1 MATPRTGAHRAL
13 IARLAGEE
21 LDAFAAHHTRALDE
35 NPEGRELLGAAFER
49 AVGAGF
55 EAHGAPPAAVDDER
69 AWARLRTEL
78 EVGLEGGG
86 RRWRRRLEEA
96 GRAEALTEAEE
107 TVLAAGEELDLTGAA
122 GGLGGRGALKRAG
135 REAAE
140 AGAAL
145 AECLGEAEDA
155 PAAEAPGA
163 APTAAVPRAEA
174 DGSVRVATAANQAE
188 TELIQERLR
197 AAGIPSSWRRA
208 GGDLPHLMAGGY
220 RDIYVPG
227 TAASSALDLLA
238 EVWLPDE
245 PEPPASQAVGLER
258 RWLRLIGKLAAA
270 LIVGASLF
278 GVLAFLPLSEGLAA
292 AAALAAVAA
301 MIGLVAWSERAGAL
315 R

>member
-21 LDAFAAHHTRALDE
+21 LDAFAAHHSRALDE

-49 AVGAGF
+49 AVAAGF
-55 EAHGAPPAAVDDER
+55 EAHGAPAAAADDER
-69 AWARLRTEL
+69 AWARLHTEL

-96 GRAEALTEAEE
+96 GRAEVLSEAEGN
-107 TVLAAGEELDLTGAA
+107 VLAAGEELDLTGAA

-145 AECLGEAEDA
+145 AECLGEADDA
-155 PAAEAPGA
+155 PVAEAPGA
-163 APTAAVPRAEA
+163 APTAAVPEAET

-227 TAASSALDLLA
+227 TAASTALDLLA

-245 PEPPASQAVGLER
+245 AEPAASRPVGLER
-258 RWLRLIGKLAAA
+258 RWLRLIGKLTAA
-270 LIVGASLF
+270 LVVGGSLF
-278 GVLAFLPLSEGLAA
+278 GVLAFPFSEGLAA
-292 AAALAAVAA
+292 AAAVAALAA
-301 MIGLVAWSERAGAL
+301 MIGLVAWSERAGVL